1 MHFSILLSPKIVV
14 SGIQRIVIITEVL
27 MKESLKLIKF
37 KMQIL
42 KLFPNNKIKQINNIL
57 EAIMIKILKCK
68 IEIKL

>member
-37 KMQIL
+37 KMLIL

-57 EAIMIKILKCK
+57 EAIMIKISKCK

>member
-1 MHFSILLSPKIVV
+1 MHFSILLGPKIVV
-14 SGIQRIVIITEVL
+14 SGIQRKVIITEVL

-37 KMQIL
+37 KMLIL

-57 EAIMIKILKCK
+57 EAIIIKILKCK

>member
-1 MHFSILLSPKIVV
+1 MHFSILLGPKIVV

-37 KMQIL
+37 KMLIL